1 MGFVQMRV
9 LITGGCG
16 FVGRH
21 FVCRMVNDGHQV
33 WVVDNLSTGID
44 SSEWVTKPNTRFGIN
59 SFSFLRADLRDY
71 FDWNDSDQFDL
82 IIHCAAVVGGRL
94 KIENDPLEVAT
105 DLAID
110 SDFFKWVVNGRP
122 RGKLPK
128 VIYFSSSAVYPIEL
142 QTMSCCPDLGESLV
156 TFNTRRL
163 GRPDATYGWSKL
175 SGEYLA
181 HVAVEKYGLDVK
193 IYRPFGGYGED
204 QDFAYPFP
212 SIIRRVLQGE
222 DPVVVWGSGDQQ
234 RDFIHIDDVVEG
246 VLSTVDRL
254 MPGEVLN
261 LGTGRGVSFKELAN
275 MACDILK
282 HPAKVINDAT
292 KPEGVYRRVAD
303 PYKFRNMYEPKVW
316 LEQGIL
322 RVGQYLEKALDGA
335 SASV

>member
-1 MGFVQMRV
+1 
-9 LITGGCG
+9 
-16 FVGRH
+16 
-21 FVCRMVNDGHQV
+21 
-33 WVVDNLSTGID
+33 
-44 SSEWVTKPNTRFGIN
+44 
-59 SFSFLRADLRDY
+59 
-71 FDWNDSDQFDL
+71 
-82 IIHCAAVVGGRL
+82 
-94 KIENDPLEVAT
+94 
-105 DLAID
+105 
-110 SDFFKWVVNGRP
+110 
-122 RGKLPK
+122 
-128 VIYFSSSAVYPIEL
+128 
-142 QTMSCCPDLGESLV
+142 MSCCPDLGESLV